1 MNSLLSGLSR
11 MFAWDDIAVFLALY
25 RERTTGRAAAA
36 LGVSQPTVV
45 RRIAALEQGICLTL
59 FERTP
64 AGLVPTDAAHALY
77 PAAQRIE
84 SSACEFTAEV
94 DALTGAELNVIRLTF
109 IDHFERLL
117 VPILRAFRSR
127 WPRVQTQLLAS
138 DRIYD
143 LARGEADIGI
153 RGRQR
158 PLGDEIVVHELP
170 PTGWTV
176 YASAHV
182 AENERPHAPQDVAGY
197 PLAVLDGPA
206 GQLPVYQ
213 WLLSLP
219 ATEATP
225 IQCSN
230 FRALRSALVSGAA
243 VSALPCTVGDG
254 DSELVRC
261 FPPMEQFDIPIYLVG
276 RRAVLRRPPARDL
289 FDSIA
294 DHFKSHPELLMGERP

>member
-1 MNSLLSGLSR
+1 

-45 RRIAALEQGICLTL
+45 RRIAALEQALQLPL
-59 FERTP
+59 FDRT
-64 AGLVPTDAAHALY
+64 ATGLVPTAAAETLFET
-77 PAAQRIE
+77 AQQIE
-84 SSACEFTAEV
+84 RSVCEFTAEV
-94 DALTGAELNVIRLTF
+94 DALTGAGLNLIRLTF

-117 VPILRAFRSR
+117 VPVLRAFRAR
-127 WPRVQTQLLAS
+127 WPKVQTQLLAS

-153 RGRQR
+153 RGRTR
-158 PLGDEIVVHELP
+158 PADDELVVHQLP

-176 YASAHV
+176 YAAAHLG
-182 AENERPHAPQDVAGY
+182 EDERPHSPAEVADF
-197 PLAVLDGPA
+197 PLALIDGSPRD
-206 GQLPVYQ
+206 LPVYR
-213 WLLSLP
+213 WLEGLP
-219 ATEATP
+219 TTEITP
-225 IQCSN
+225 IHCSN

-254 DSELVRC
+254 DSELIRC
-261 FPPMEQFDIPIYLVG
+261 FPPPPEFDVEIFLIG

-294 DHFKSHPELLMGERP
+294 DYFKSDPALLMGER